1 MKRVLLTGMSGT
13 GKSTVIGELAS
24 RGYRA
29 IDTDDDGLTV
39 WTGTGT
45 EWLWREDRIQR
56 LLSLEDA
63 EVLFISGC
71 TRNQVTFYPRLDH
84 VILLSAPVQV
94 IVQRLATRT
103 TNQYGKHP
111 DELAEVLRYRE
122 TVEPL
127 LRGGASLEVDTSAPL
142 EQVVET
148 ILSHVRL

>member
-13 GKSTVIGELAS
+13 GKSTVIGQLAS
-24 RGYRA
+24 LGYKA
-29 IDTDDDGLTV
+29 IDTDDNGLTV
-39 WTGTGT
+39 WTGT

-56 LLSLEDA
+56 LLSIEDA

-94 IVQRLATRT
+94 IVDRLATRT

-111 DELAEVLRYRE
+111 EELAEVLRNQRA
-122 TVEPL
+122 VEPL
-127 LRGGASLEVDTSAPL
+127 LRKGASLEVDTRAPL
-142 EQVVET
+142 DRVIET
-148 ILSHVRL
+148 ILAHVRL